1 MVHTIKEKE
10 RVQIPNNELS
20 KLIKAYNTIGEF
32 LETFLDHKILYKEDF
47 LHGLKQSVKEVLNKK
62 TKKIATFNDFVS

>member
-32 LETFLDHKILYKEDF
+32 LETFLDHKILYK
-47 LHGLKQSVKEVLNKK
+47 
-62 TKKIATFNDFVS
+62 